1 MRNSLCECIT
11 LDIKCHF
18 YVKFDDPK
26 MTLTKMNYEMK
37 WINRM
42 KLTKVNRK
50 NNKNINLSF
59 SDRKTCETRT
69 TSTWRS
75 REIRRNKIKIFVH
88 RNNNINNSKNIII
101 NSKSIR
107 KCNAIDTWE

>member
-18 YVKFDDPK
+18 CVKFDDPK

-59 SDRKTCETRT
+59 WDRKTCETRT
-69 TSTWRS
+69 TSTWS
-75 REIRRNKIKIFVH
+75 ERETRKDKKYLFVE
-88 RNNNINNSKNIII
+88 IIVI
-101 NSKSIR
+101 ILLLLLIVNQSTMNR
-107 KCNAIDTWE
+107 KCSAIDMW

>member
-18 YVKFDDPK
+18 CVKFDDPK

-50 NNKNINLSF
+50 NKKNINLSF
-59 SDRKTCETRT
+59 WDRKTCETRT
-69 TSTWRS
+69 STWS
-75 REIRRNKIKIFVH
+75 ERETRKEKKYLFVEIIVIILLLLLIV
-88 RNNNINNSKNIII
+88 NQSENAMQLICDSK
-101 NSKSIR
+101 
-107 KCNAIDTWE
+107 